1 MRTIGTD
8 KLRLDG
14 LTFPARIGVYPRE
27 RRRTQTLTFG
37 IEFDVDAAAAA
48 PTDAL
53 GRTIDYAAVAA
64 TIEGLLAERHY
75 NLIETVAETVA
86 AALLERFPTQWVR
99 VRVQK
104 PGVPQAG
111 SSATIEIERARS

>member
-1 MRTIGTD
+1 VRTIGSD
-8 KLRLDG
+8 RLRLEG

-37 IEFDVDAAAAA
+37 IEFEVNAAAAA
-48 PTDAL
+48 PADAL
-53 GRTIDYAAVAA
+53 GGTIDYAAVAS
-64 TIEGLLAERHY
+64 TIENILAERHF

-111 SSATIEIERARS
+111 SSASIEIERAR